1 MSEGSSAVIYSARIQ
16 EFYEFNFIC
25 AGIHGKDAIYVSLCF
40 ICADLVPL
48 IGYFGENGDGY
59 DRSTHFLNETSVSV
73 HCGSGLS
80 DVELHWLFA
89 DRSQVGTSSRNIY
102 EGRHDNGTT
111 TLYITNQLRLSYCD
125 AGTYV
130 CMANRSG
137 YVQEREFTLMIGR
150 ECSF

>member
-1 MSEGSSAVIYSARIQ
+1 MSVFPYSD
-16 EFYEFNFIC
+16 F
-25 AGIHGKDAIYVSLCF
+25 VS
-40 ICADLVPL
+40 L

-80 DVELHWLFA
+80 DVELHWLFP
-89 DRSQVGTSSRNIY
+89 DGSQVGTSNRNIY

-111 TLYITNQLRLSYCD
+111 TLYITNQPRLSYCD

-130 CMANRSG
+130 CVASG
-137 YVQEREFTLMIGR
+137 NGNVQERDFTLMIGR
-150 ECSF
+150 KCS